1 METIISEGGR
11 NITSSRRATKDRNWR
26 PVQIV
31 MKEHKALT
39 APNCRTGNLL
49 SDSSIEKGLK
59 LLSVCQEATGVERY
73 TKKIDDGHHK
83 LFLEL

>member
-1 METIISEGGR
+1 
-11 NITSSRRATKDRNWR
+11 
-26 PVQIV
+26 